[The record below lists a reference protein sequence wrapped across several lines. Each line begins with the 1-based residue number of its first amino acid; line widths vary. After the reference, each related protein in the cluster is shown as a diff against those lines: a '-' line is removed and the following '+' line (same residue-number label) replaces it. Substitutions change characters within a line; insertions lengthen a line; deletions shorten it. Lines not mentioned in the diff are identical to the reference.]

1 MWFSGA
7 AAPWMSEWDRS
18 VFMATQPSYHMKKG
32 PSGNWQLRAVLAVPV
47 PGHSSPLLASAVVDR
62 SNLALTA
69 AATMAEVED
78 AVAAAER
85 AAADELIEHDQ
96 ASGHYPHQ
104 APAPVAIDYDRL
116 ADSLVAAMSR
126 AEQKKLDEQAELEEL
141 LAEGRKLDVDTG
153 TVEGD

>member
-1 MWFSGA
+1 
-7 AAPWMSEWDRS
+7 
-18 VFMATQPSYHMKKG
+18 MKKG
-32 PSGNWQLRAVLAVPV
+32 PSGNWQLRAVLSVPV

-69 AATMAEVED
+69 AATMVDVEE
-78 AVAAAER
+78 AVAAAQ
-85 AAADELIEHDQ
+85 AADELTQHDQ

-104 APAPVAIDYDRL
+104 APLIDYDRL

-126 AEQKKLDEQAELEEL
+126 AEQKKLDEQAELEAL
-141 LAEGRKLDVDTG
+141 LAEGRKLDADTG